1 MFNSPV
7 LNPYPVYI
15 TSVQAVRQISSGS
28 NLFIQTAAAAP
39 QQLIKALAARAGEL
53 KNVSIYQMHTEGE
66 APYAARGMEDVFR
79 VKCFFIGANLRKAV
93 QEGRADYIP
102 VFLSEIP
109 ALFRSGEIKI
119 DFALIQVSPP
129 DEHGFCSLGV
139 SVDIA
144 PAVLET
150 AGCIIAQV
158 NPNMPRTHG
167 GAFIHVSKIH
177 TLVEADDEIPE
188 IKTEEADALT
198 CSIARHVASL
208 IEDGATLQMGIGK
221 IPNAVLSMLGG
232 HKKLGIHTE
241 MFSDGIIDLIQAGVI
256 TGELKKKRQYK
267 IVSSFMLGTK
277 RLYQFV
283 HDNPLIEML
292 DIAYVNDTHVIR
304 QNPKVTAI
312 NSALEVD
319 ITGQICADSIGPK
332 MYSGVGGQMDFMRG
346 ASLSEGGKPII
357 ALPSTTSKG
366 ESKIV
371 SMLKPGAGVVTT
383 RAHVH
388 YVVTEFGIAYLHGK
402 TLAERAK
409 ALIDIAHPM
418 HREDLSAKM
427 RERVSQPFPLAL
439 R

>member
-388 YVVTEFGIAYLHGK
+388 YVVTEYGIAYLHGK
-402 TLAERAK
+402 TLKERAK

-418 HREDLSAKM
+418 HREDLLAKM
-427 RERVSQPFPLAL
+427 RERVSQPFPLVL

>member
-150 AGCIIAQV
+150 AGYIIAQV

-388 YVVTEFGIAYLHGK
+388 YVVTEYGIAYLHGK
-402 TLAERAK
+402 TLKERAK

-418 HREDLSAKM
+418 HREDLLAKM
-427 RERVSQPFPLAL
+427 RERVSQPFPLVL

>member
-1 MFNSPV
+1 MY
-7 LNPYPVYI
+7 L
-15 TSVQAVRQISSGS
+15 TAAQAVDLIKPGS

-39 QQLIKALAARAGEL
+39 GQLIKALTEKGKEL
-53 KNVSIYQMHTEGE
+53 KNISIYQMHTEGP
-66 APYAARGMEDVFR
+66 APYAEKEWKDVFK

-109 ALFRSGEIKI
+109 SLFRSGAIKI

-150 AGCIIAQV
+150 ARYIIAQV
-158 NPNMPRTHG
+158 NPRMPRTHG
-167 GAFIHVSKIH
+167 GGFIHVSKI
-177 TLVEADDEIPE
+177 TAMVEVNDEIHEVLIEQPDE
-188 IKTEEADALT
+188 LT
-198 CSIARHVASL
+198 CKIASHVASL

-221 IPNAVLSMLGG
+221 IPNAVLSMLTS
-232 HKKLGIHTE
+232 HKKLGIHSE

-267 IVSSFMLGTK
+267 IVSSFMLGTR
-277 RLYQFV
+277 RLYDFV
-283 HDNPLIEML
+283 DDNPLVEML
-292 DIAYVNDTHVIR
+292 DIGYVNDTHIIR

-319 ITGQICADSIGPK
+319 ITGQVCADSIGSK

-357 ALPSTTSKG
+357 AMPSITMAG

-371 SMLKPGAGVVTT
+371 AMLKPGAGVVTT

-388 YVVTEFGIAYLHGK
+388 YVVTEYGIAYLYGK
-402 TLAERAK
+402 GLAERAK
-409 ALIDIAHPM
+409 ALIDIAHPL
-418 HREDLSAKM
+418 HRDGLSGKVAGG
-427 RERVSQPFPLAL
+427 RSLQPVEID
-439 R
+439 

>member
-1 MFNSPV
+1 MYLSPE
-7 LNPYPVYI
+7 
-15 TSVQAVRQISSGS
+15 QAVSQIRPGS

-39 QQLIKALAARAGEL
+39 QRLINALAARGNEL
-53 KNVSIYQMHTEGE
+53 SDITIYQMHTEGE
-66 APYAARGMEDVFR
+66 APYAAREWSAVFK

-93 QEGRADYIP
+93 QEGRADYVP

-109 ALFRSGEIKI
+109 ALFRNGEIKI
-119 DFALIQVSPP
+119 DYALIHVSPP
-129 DEHGFCSLGV
+129 DEHGYCSLGV

-150 AGCIIAQV
+150 ATCIIAQV

-167 GAFIHVSKIH
+167 GAFIHISRISA
-177 TLVEADDEIPE
+177 LVEVNDDLPAISR
-188 IKTEEADALT
+188 EETDPVT
-198 CSIARHVASL
+198 RDIAKHVASL

-221 IPNAVLSMLGG
+221 IPDAVLNMLGN
-232 HKKLGIHTE
+232 HRKLGIHTE
-241 MFSDGIIDLIQAGVI
+241 MFSDGVIDLIEAGVI
-256 TGELKKKRQYK
+256 TGELKKKHQYK

-283 HDNPLIEML
+283 DDNPLIEML

-312 NSALEVD
+312 NSAIEVD
-319 ITGQICADSIGPK
+319 ITGQVCADSIGAK

-346 ASLSEGGKPII
+346 ASLSKGGKPII
-357 ALPSTTSKG
+357 ALPSTTRSG

-388 YVVTEFGIAYLHGK
+388 YVVTEYGIAYLHGK
-402 TLAERAK
+402 SLKERAK
-409 ALIDIAHPM
+409 ALIDIAHPA
-418 HREDLSAKM
+418 HRESLSGKM
-427 RERVSQPFPLAL
+427 T
-439 R
+439 

>member
-1 MFNSPV
+1 MFSSPV

-39 QQLIKALAARAGEL
+39 QQLIKALAARAGDL
-53 KNVSIYQMHTEGE
+53 QNVSIYQMHTEGE
-66 APYAARGMEDVFR
+66 APYAARGLEDVFR

-167 GAFIHVSKIH
+167 GAFVHVSKINS
-177 TLVEADDEIPE
+177 LVEVDDEIPE
-188 IKTEEADALT
+188 VKTEEADALT
-198 CSIARHVASL
+198 CSIGRHVASL

-241 MFSDGIIDLIQAGVI
+241 MFSDGIIDLIQSGVI
-256 TGELKKKRQYK
+256 TGELKKKHQYK

-292 DIAYVNDTHVIR
+292 DIGYVNDTHVIR

-346 ASLSEGGKPII
+346 ASLSKGGKPII

-388 YVVTEFGIAYLHGK
+388 YVVTEYGIAYLHGK
-402 TLAERAK
+402 TLTERAK

-418 HREDLSAKM
+418 HREDLLAKM
-427 RERVSQPFPLAL
+427 RERVSQPFPLVL

>member
-150 AGCIIAQV
+150 AGYIIAQV

-292 DIAYVNDTHVIR
+292 DIGYVNDTHVIR

-346 ASLSEGGKPII
+346 ASLSAGGKPII

-388 YVVTEFGIAYLHGK
+388 YVVTEYGIAYLHGK
-402 TLAERAK
+402 TLKERAK

-418 HREDLSAKM
+418 HREDLLAKM
-427 RERVSQPFPLAL
+427 RERVSQPFPLVL